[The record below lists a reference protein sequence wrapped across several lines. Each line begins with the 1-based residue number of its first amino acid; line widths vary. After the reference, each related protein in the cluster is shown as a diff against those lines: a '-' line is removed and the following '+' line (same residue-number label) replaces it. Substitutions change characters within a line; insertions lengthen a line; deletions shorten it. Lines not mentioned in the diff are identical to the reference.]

1 MREPLLTRTFVVLAI
16 AHFLFALSFYLFFH
30 LPALLVRFGA
40 TELDIGVL
48 SGVMSACA
56 ILARPPV
63 GQVMDVRGRRP
74 VLLLGGLLGTAA
86 CGAYF
91 AIDGWG
97 PLLYLVRV
105 AHGVSEAMLFA
116 SLFAIAADIVPPG
129 RRIEGIGLFGVSG
142 LLPMALAGIAGDALL
157 SLGDF
162 PALFAAGTL
171 CNGVAVALAL
181 LVPEPERA
189 EGAPPRGVL
198 AAVLEPRLVPLW
210 VAGLLFAVAIAA
222 YFILLKTYVL
232 ESGVGTIGDFFASYA
247 ITACLLRVFA
257 GALPER
263 AGPKRILAIA
273 MTMLAGGLLVLARAS
288 TSLDLTVAGVLA
300 GAGHGYTFPILLGLV
315 VGRARPTERGA
326 ALAVFT
332 ALFDAGTLLGGPALG
347 AVVEAAGYRV
357 MFTAAAAV
365 AALGFGLLV
374 LLDRR
379 LRADEPA

>member
-30 LPALLVRFGA
+30 LPGLLVRFGA

-48 SGVMSACA
+48 SGVMSGCA

-63 GQVMDVRGRRP
+63 GRVMDVRGRRP
-74 VLLLGGLLGTAA
+74 VLLFGGVLGTAA

-91 AIDGWG
+91 AVDHWG
-97 PLLYLVRV
+97 PLLYVVRV
-105 AHGVSEAMLFA
+105 SHGVSEAMLFA
-116 SLFAIAADIVPPG
+116 SLFAIAADIVPSS

-142 LLPMALAGIAGDALL
+142 LLPMALAGLVGEALL
-157 SLGDF
+157 AAGDF

-171 CNGVAVALAL
+171 ANGTAVALSVF
-181 LVPEPERA
+181 VPEPARA
-189 EGAPPRGVL
+189 EGEPPRGVV
-198 AAVLEPRLVPLW
+198 AAVLDSHLVPLW
-210 VAGLLFAVAIAA
+210 VSGLLFAVAIAA

-232 ESGVGTIGDFFASYA
+232 VSQVGTIGHFFASYA
-247 ITACLLRVFA
+247 VTACLLRVFA
-257 GALPER
+257 GSLPER
-263 AGPKRILAIA
+263 AGPKRVLAVA
-273 MTMLAGGLLVLARAS
+273 MTMLSGGLLLLAYAS
-288 TSLDLTVAGVLA
+288 SSTDLILAGVLA

-315 VGRARPTERGA
+315 IGRARPTERGA

-347 AVVEAAGYRV
+347 AVVEAASYRV
-357 MFTAAAAV
+357 MFSSAAAL
-365 AALGFGLLV
+365 AALGFASLV

-379 LRADEPA
+379 AFR